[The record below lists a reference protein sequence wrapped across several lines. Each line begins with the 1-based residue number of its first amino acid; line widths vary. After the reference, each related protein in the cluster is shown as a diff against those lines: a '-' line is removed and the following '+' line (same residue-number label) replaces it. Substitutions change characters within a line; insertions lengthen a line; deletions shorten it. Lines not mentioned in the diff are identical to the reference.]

1 MNRSTTILPTLL
13 LSLLLGLFQLLGCGN
28 DRGATPQAAED
39 IESAIP
45 VMVRQAVARDVTIFM
60 TCTGKIQAIQD
71 ITIRSEIGGI
81 LEEVLFEEGDRVV
94 GGQILARVE
103 DKEYVLALREAEA
116 ALFSARSNFAKMR
129 QLSRPQ
135 EIDVARS
142 AYERAQADFNM
153 ARITWERRRQLYERG
168 VISKHEYDVSE
179 LDYKSK
185 KATRD
190 AAKKQLDLIEE
201 GARSEDIEMAK
212 FQVRQAEAKLSLA
225 QKRVSDTRIESP
237 ISGVIAQKTVD
248 PGDLV
253 ALGTPVANVLDMTVM
268 ETEVGVTEKE
278 LPYLRKESEAV
289 ATVVAYPERIF
300 PGRIVFIGVK
310 ADAATGTFPVKVEF
324 DNASGLL
331 KSGMVA
337 EARIEKETYQNV
349 VTIHQDAVLDRVNR
363 KVIFVIED
371 GRSRERSIELG
382 PFVEEEVIVKK
393 GLAAGEAFVV
403 VGQQSL
409 KNGSRVRIEGKE

>member
-1 MNRSTTILPTLL
+1 LH
-13 LSLLLGLFQLLGCGN
+13 
-28 DRGATPQAAED
+28 
-39 IESAIP
+39 
-45 VMVRQAVARDVTIFM
+45 
-60 TCTGKIQAIQD
+60 
-71 ITIRSEIGGI
+71 
-81 LEEVLFEEGDRVV
+81 
-94 GGQILARVE
+94 
-103 DKEYVLALREAEA
+103 EAEA

-135 EIDVARS
+135 EIDAARS

-212 FQVRQAEAKLSLA
+212 FQVKQAEAKLSLA

-300 PGRIVFIGVK
+300 RGRIVFIGVK
-310 ADAATGTFPVKVEF
+310 ADTATGTFPVKVEF

-337 EARIEKETYQNV
+337 EVRIEKETYQNV

-371 GRSRERSIELG
+371 TRSRERSIELG
-382 PFVEEEVIVKK
+382 PFIEEEVIVKK
-393 GLAAGEAFVV
+393 GLAAGETFVV

-409 KNGSRVRIEGKE
+409 KNGSRVRIEGEE